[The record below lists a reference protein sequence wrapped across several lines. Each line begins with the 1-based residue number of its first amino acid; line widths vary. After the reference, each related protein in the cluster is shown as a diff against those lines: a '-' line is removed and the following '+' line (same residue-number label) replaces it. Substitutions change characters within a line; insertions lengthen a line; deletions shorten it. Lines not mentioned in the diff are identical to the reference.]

1 MEAPPIHFCPFHRVL
16 SPPILLAAANHFYQN
31 PLYSRVCVWERQ
43 REKEKINK
51 EKIHEIERIKEI
63 YIF

>member
-1 MEAPPIHFCPFHRVL
+1 MRA
-16 SPPILLAAANHFYQN
+16 
-31 PLYSRVCVWERQ
+31 WERQ